1 MQHNSNSLN
10 IPWRNYMYMRLMQFL
25 WFNIVLGPHICKYVH
40 FDQILYIH
48 HSYHQ
53 RQSEKK
59 IQFKENNTSSC
70 NLMIF
75 RLNLCQIYTYMRK
88 LVLSSETIR
97 FKTCFE
103 QSTYF
108 CCKFSLTRYDIF
120 FSSHWLY
127 WLLRFGF
134 KDTHLKCALIQL
146 IVLGFC
152 ISTVIVH
159 IFFLTCPLH
168 FLNTKTKTKQ
178 KSTTN

>member
-1 MQHNSNSLN
+1 MYTLIKFCTYIILITRGNQKRKFSLRK
-10 IPWRNYMYMRLMQFL
+10 ITHPAVIW
-25 WFNIVLGPHICKYVH
+25 WFSGLIYARFTPA
-40 FDQILYIH
+40 
-48 HSYHQ
+48 
-53 RQSEKK
+53 REK
-59 IQFKENNTSSC
+59 I
-70 NLMIF
+70 
-75 RLNLCQIYTYMRK
+75 
-88 LVLSSETIR
+88 VLSSETIR

-120 FSSHWLY
+120 FWSHWLY

-159 IFFLTCPLH
+159 IFFFNSSTTFSQH
-168 FLNTKTKTKQ
+168 QNQNKTKINNKLTKMVS
-178 KSTTN
+178 KYL

>member
-25 WFNIVLGPHICKYVH
+25 WFNIVLGPHIRKYVH

-59 IQFKENNTSSC
+59 IQFKETHPAVIWWFSG
-70 NLMIF
+70 L
-75 RLNLCQIYTYMRK
+75 IYARFTPAREK
-88 LVLSSETIR
+88 IVLSSETIR

-120 FSSHWLY
+120 FFISLA
-127 WLLRFGF
+127 LL
-134 KDTHLKCALIQL
+134 I
-146 IVLGFC
+146 
-152 ISTVIVH
+152 
-159 IFFLTCPLH
+159 
-168 FLNTKTKTKQ
+168 TKVWF
-178 KSTTN
+178 

>member
-1 MQHNSNSLN
+1 
-10 IPWRNYMYMRLMQFL
+10 MYTLIKFCTY
-25 WFNIVLGPHICKYVH
+25 I
-40 FDQILYIH
+40 ILITRGN
-48 HSYHQ
+48 Q
-53 RQSEKK
+53 KR
-59 IQFKENNTSSC
+59 
-70 NLMIF
+70 
-75 RLNLCQIYTYMRK
+75 
-88 LVLSSETIR
+88 
-97 FKTCFE
+97 
-103 QSTYF
+103 
-108 CCKFSLTRYDIF
+108 KFSLRKITHPAVIWWFSGLIYARFTPAWENLCYPLKQSDSKLALSSLLTFAVNFHWLVMIFF